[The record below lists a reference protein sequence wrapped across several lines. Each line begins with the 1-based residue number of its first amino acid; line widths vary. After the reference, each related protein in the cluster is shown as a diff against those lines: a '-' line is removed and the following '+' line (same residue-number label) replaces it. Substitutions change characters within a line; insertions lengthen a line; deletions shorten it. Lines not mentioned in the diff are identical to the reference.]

1 MIDKKLFY
9 RHHSIEHIQFQQ
21 EQTNGLIMSETRFSK
36 PLIYMLIGSAFILAL
51 SLGIRHGFG
60 LYLVPMS
67 HEFNWNHGVFSLA
80 IALQNLL
87 WGAVQP
93 FTGALADKY
102 GSKKVV
108 AVGGVLYVIGLILM
122 AFSSTGVLINL
133 SLGLIIGLALSA
145 TSFSV
150 LLSAVGRA
158 AHPSKRSMA
167 MGIASAAGSFG
178 QFIMLPT
185 TLLLLQKFGWSSA
198 LLITSILVALIVPLA
213 FMLKAPMYQAP
224 NAIVDINKPSLGF
237 KQILII
243 AKNHKPFIWLSL
255 GFLVCGFQVVF
266 LGIHLPGYLTDHGF
280 STTTGTIF
288 LALVGLFNIVGTYTA
303 GWLGDKYS
311 KPKLLMGLYG
321 LRGIAIIVF
330 LTLPLSTWTIYSFAI
345 IMGLLWLSTVPL
357 TNGIVANMFGVKYLT
372 MLSGIVFFTHQVG
385 SFFGGWLGGLNH
397 DITGNYN
404 IIWAMTIALSIFGV
418 LVHFFVNEEAV
429 VHD

>member
-1 MIDKKLFY
+1 
-9 RHHSIEHIQFQQ
+9 
-21 EQTNGLIMSETRFSK
+21 MSVTQDETRFSK

-67 HEFNWNHGVFSLA
+67 HEFGWSHQVFSLA
-80 IALQNLL
+80 IAFQNLL

-108 AVGGVLYVIGLILM
+108 AVGGVLYCIGLGLM
-122 AFSSTGVLINL
+122 SISSSVWLLDL
-133 SLGLIIGLALSA
+133 SAGLIIGMALSA

-158 AHPSKRSMA
+158 AHPSKRGMA

-185 TLLLLQKFGWSSA
+185 TLLLIKHFGWSSA
-198 LLITSILVALIVPLA
+198 LVISAILVALVIPLA
-213 FMLKAPMYQAP
+213 WLLKAPAYVAP
-224 NAIVDINKPSLGF
+224 NAIKQANKPNMSF
-237 KQILII
+237 KQILKI
-243 AKNHKPFIWLSL
+243 AFNHKPSLWLAL

-266 LGIHLPGYLTDHGF
+266 LGIHLPGYLIDHGF
-280 STTTGTIF
+280 DASTGTVF
-288 LALVGLFNIVGTYTA
+288 LALVGLFNIIGTYSA

-311 KPKLLMGLYG
+311 KPHLLMWLYG
-321 LRGIAIIVF
+321 LRGITIISF
-330 LTLPLSTWTIYSFAI
+330 LALPLSLYTVYAFGI

-372 MLSGIVFFTHQVG
+372 MLSGIVFFTHQIG

-404 IIWAMTIALSIFGV
+404 LIWMCSIVLSALGV
-418 LVHFFVNEEAV
+418 VVHFFVNEEAIV
-429 VHD
+429 ND

>member
-1 MIDKKLFY
+1 M
-9 RHHSIEHIQFQQ
+9 SAIQDD
-21 EQTNGLIMSETRFSK
+21 TRFSK

-51 SLGIRHGFG
+51 SLGVRHGFG

-67 HEFNWNHGVFSLA
+67 HEFNWSHQVFSLA
-80 IALQNLL
+80 IAIQNLL

-102 GSKKVV
+102 GSKKIV
-108 AVGGVLYVIGLILM
+108 AVGGVLYTIGLLLM
-122 AFSSTGVLINL
+122 SVSSNALLLDFSV
-133 SLGLIIGLALSA
+133 GLIIGLALSA

-185 TLLLLQKFGWSSA
+185 TLLLIKNFGWSSA
-198 LLITSILVALIVPLA
+198 LVITAVLVVLIIPLA
-213 FMLKAPMYQAP
+213 WMLKAPMYVPP
-224 NAIVDINKPSLGF
+224 NAIKQATKPSLTF
-237 KQILII
+237 KQILSI
-243 AKNHKPFIWLSL
+243 AFHHKPFLWLAF

-266 LGIHLPGYLTDHGF
+266 LGIHLPGYLIDHGF
-280 STTTGTIF
+280 DASTGTVF
-288 LALVGLFNIVGTYTA
+288 LALVGLFNIVGTYAA

-311 KPKLLMGLYG
+311 KPHLLMGLYG
-321 LRGIAIIVF
+321 LRGITMIAF
-330 LTLPLSTWTIYSFAI
+330 LVLPLSIWTVYGFGI
-345 IMGLLWLSTVPL
+345 IMGILWLSTVPL

-404 IIWAMTIALSIFGV
+404 IIWGCSIALSLFGV
-418 LVHFFVNEEAV
+418 IVHFFVNEEAV
-429 VHD
+429 VDD

>member
-1 MIDKKLFY
+1 
-9 RHHSIEHIQFQQ
+9 
-21 EQTNGLIMSETRFSK
+21 MSEVRFSK

-51 SLGIRHGFG
+51 SLGVRHGFG

-67 HEFNWNHGVFSLA
+67 DAFGWNHQVFSLA

-108 AVGGVLYVIGLILM
+108 ATGGALYTIGLVMM
-122 AFSSTGVLINL
+122 AFSSTGLLINL

-158 AHPSKRSMA
+158 APPEKRSMA

-185 TLLLLQKFGWSSA
+185 TLLLLKEFGWSSA
-198 LLITSILVALIVPLA
+198 LLISAILIALIVPLA
-213 FMLKAPMYQAP
+213 LMLNARIYQAP
-224 NAIVDINKPSLGF
+224 NSVSKPTPDQLSF
-237 KQILII
+237 KQVLIL
-243 AKNHKPFIWLSL
+243 AKNHKPFIWLGL

-266 LGIHLPGYLTDHGF
+266 IGIHLPGYLTDHGF
-280 STTTGTIF
+280 STTSGTIF
-288 LALVGLFNIVGTYTA
+288 LALVGLFNIFGTYTA

-321 LRGIAIIVF
+321 LRGIAIIAF
-330 LTLPLSTWTIYSFAI
+330 LLMPLSTWTIYGFAVV
-345 IMGLLWLSTVPL
+345 MGLLWLSTVPL
-357 TNGIVANMFGVKYLT
+357 TNGIVASMFGVKYLT
-372 MLSGIVFFTHQVG
+372 MLSGIVFFVHQIG

-397 DITGNYN
+397 DLTGNYDF
-404 IIWAMTIALSIFGV
+404 IWALSIALSIFGV
-418 LVHFFVNEEAV
+418 LVHFFVNEERIL
-429 VHD
+429 DD

>member
-1 MIDKKLFY
+1 
-9 RHHSIEHIQFQQ
+9 
-21 EQTNGLIMSETRFSK
+21 MSDNQFSK

-67 HEFNWNHGVFSLA
+67 DQFGWSHQVFSLA

-108 AVGGVLYVIGLILM
+108 AVGGALYAVGLVCM
-122 AFSSTGVLINL
+122 AFSSTSLLVNL

-158 AHPSKRSMA
+158 APPAKRSLA

-178 QFIMLPT
+178 QFILLPT
-185 TLLLLQKFGWSSA
+185 TLLLLKEFGWASA
-198 LLITSILVALIVPLA
+198 LMISAVFISLIVPLSL
-213 FMLKAPMYQAP
+213 MLKAPAYTASTTQAP
-224 NAIVDINKPSLGF
+224 PIQQTQLSF
-237 KQILII
+237 KEILHI
-243 AKNHKPFIWLSL
+243 ARKHKPFIWLGL

-266 LGIHLPGYLTDHGF
+266 IGIHLPGYLTDHGF
-280 STTTGTIF
+280 STTSGTVF
-288 LALVGLFNIVGTYTA
+288 LALIGLFNIVGTYTA

-321 LRGIAIIVF
+321 LRGIAIIGF
-330 LTLPLSTWTIYSFAI
+330 LLLPLSQWTIYAFAVV
-345 IMGLLWLSTVPL
+345 MGLLWLSTVPL
-357 TNGIVANMFGVKYLT
+357 TNGIVASMFGVKYLT
-372 MLSGIVFFTHQVG
+372 MLSGIVFFVHQIG

-397 DITGNYN
+397 DLTGNYN
-404 IIWAMTIALSIFGV
+404 VIWGIAIALSAFGV
-418 LVHFFVNEEAV
+418 WVHFLINEEPV
-429 VHD
+429 IHD